1 MTNNSKAIALEI
13 ARSLRDLALAD
24 GDAADAYRHALDAWA
39 YSPETFGVDWH
50 TLCRIGDEA
59 AWSEVRS

>member
-1 MTNNSKAIALEI
+1 MSNNSKAIALEI

-24 GDAADAYRHALDAWA
+24 GDTVDAYQHALDAWA
-39 YSPETFGVDWH
+39 YSPETFGADWH

-59 AWSEVRS
+59 SALGVRS